1 MALERLEALESKVRS
16 LVVMIQ
22 DLKRTNA
29 ALQGELKAA
38 RERLLKHE
46 ALGRQWEEER
56 TDVKARIQKVLSE
69 LDGLDC
75 LEQYKEVALD

>member
-1 MALERLEALESKVRS
+1 MALERLEALESKVRG
-16 LVVMIQ
+16 LVAMIQ

-29 ALQGELKAA
+29 SLQGELKTA
-38 RERLLKHE
+38 RERLLKQE

-75 LEQYKEVALD
+75 LEQSKEVALD

>member
-1 MALERLEALESKVRS
+1 MALERLEALETKVRS
-16 LVVMIQ
+16 LVAMIQ

-29 ALQGELKAA
+29 ALHGELKAA
-38 RERLLKHE
+38 RERLLKQE

-75 LEQYKEVALD
+75 LEQSKEVALD